1 MWKKVDTVV
10 YYISPEF
17 KFLPTIAIFSF
28 IGSIVKNIT
37 VVSDDQKLEY
47 LYDISIIKE
56 KINLIAGKGASIILF
71 DSFNTDDVGEIQK
84 AIEIFQDN
92 VNCPIVSFISTKLN
106 KYSKPFTGML
116 KIIELFYKNKNKTI
130 NKSLSMMIGNKAG
143 RINRKNKKIDKG
155 CADRAFACNAGLHF
169 SIPERFFL
177 GIQDFIKWEWDKNL
191 LNKVQCS
198 NLLTVDSSKV
208 PIILDEINK
217 LPISNKYTIIVTGPS
232 LCGKTTFINK
242 LKRKWDADYNKGGV
256 EINTENLSN
265 TEQCETWIT
274 EILAKSQSVIIE
286 LNCIGL
292 NMTKIIKKSMEF
304 KTPIL
309 IIEIKATPKISY
321 LLNCIRVQTAKSPDT
336 TLIPL
341 MYLNKYNKQYTRP
354 AYSEIPCIKHIEFPF
369 VMQQCDDLWF
379 EYSL

>member
-1 MWKKVDTVV
+1 MPSRDV
-10 YYISPEF
+10 
-17 KFLPTIAIFSF
+17 FLANAILSR
-28 IGSIVKNIT
+28 
-37 VVSDDQKLEY
+37 QL
-47 LYDISIIKE
+47 
-56 KINLIAGKGASIILF
+56 AAST
-71 DSFNTDDVGEIQK
+71 S
-84 AIEIFQDN
+84 
-92 VNCPIVSFISTKLN
+92 
-106 KYSKPFTGML
+106 
-116 KIIELFYKNKNKTI
+116 
-130 NKSLSMMIGNKAG
+130 
-143 RINRKNKKIDKG
+143 
-155 CADRAFACNAGLHF
+155 
-169 SIPERFFL
+169 ERFFL

-242 LKRKWDADYNKGGV
+242 LKRKWDADYNKGVV

-265 TEQCETWIT
+265 VEQCEKWIT

-321 LLNCIRVQTAKSPDT
+321 LLNCIKVQTAKSPDT

-341 MYLNKYNKQYTRP
+341 VYLNKYNKQYTRP